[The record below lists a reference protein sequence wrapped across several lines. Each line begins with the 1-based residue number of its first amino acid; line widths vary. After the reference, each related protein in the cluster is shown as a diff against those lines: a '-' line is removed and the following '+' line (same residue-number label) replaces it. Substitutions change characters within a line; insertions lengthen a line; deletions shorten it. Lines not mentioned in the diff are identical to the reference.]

1 MAEVIVHSP
10 TDTSKAVVIVHSDT
24 STAVVTLHSPT
35 DTSTAVV
42 TLHSSTDTSTVVV
55 TLHSPT
61 DTSTAVVT
69 LHSSTDTSTI
79 SFALHSPDF
88 KFLNEVP
95 GGTTCLCSRN
105 SSSRCLMR
113 SVTSSSCSLATGRL
127 QLLPAP
133 LSALMVLPPNGKPG
147 KWPFCSKYSRRCRW
161 TLCCL
166 WSCSCFEVR
175 SCSCSA
181 ST

>member
-1 MAEVIVHSP
+1 MWKYNPFNYHGKLHKICFTPEVESSTVVTVHSP
-10 TDTSKAVVIVHSDT
+10 TDTNT
-24 STAVVTLHSPT
+24 TVVTVHSPT
-35 DTSTAVV
+35 DTNTTVV
-42 TLHSSTDTSTVVV
+42 TVHSHTDTNTTVVTV
-55 TLHSPT
+55 HSPE
-61 DTSTAVVT
+61 
-69 LHSSTDTSTI
+69 
-79 SFALHSPDF
+79 
-88 KFLNEVP
+88 FLDEWP
-95 GGTTCLCSRN
+95 GGTTCFCSRN

-113 SVTSSSCSLATGRL
+113 SVVSSSRSLATGRL
-127 QLLPAP
+127 ELLPAP
-133 LSALMVLPPNGKPG
+133 LSPLMVLPPNGRLG